1 MRIFLVDFIWLYGM
15 CYQGVL
21 DNWVLQT
28 YCYFDRH
35 ISEHGNKSW
44 WTSILGGTLSSHK
57 PTSNLWAPGKK
68 KSSDWVAKKSNVK
81 LVFYHHGQE
90 VSTLKSPPILQ
101 IAHKHMISL
110 IVDGRGF
117 QWYTTS
123 PWHPLCCRGLLGFSF
138 PSISGV
144 KLE

>member
-1 MRIFLVDFIWLYGM
+1 M
-15 CYQGVL
+15 CYQGVF

-35 ISEHGNKSW
+35 ISEHGNKSLYPH
-44 WTSILGGTLSSHK
+44 TNPHLIDGSLV
-57 PTSNLWAPGKK
+57 K

-81 LVFYHHGQE
+81 LVFYHHGRE

-101 IAHKHMISL
+101 IAHTHMISL

-117 QWYTTS
+117 
-123 PWHPLCCRGLLGFSF
+123 H
-138 PSISGV
+138 
-144 KLE
+144 